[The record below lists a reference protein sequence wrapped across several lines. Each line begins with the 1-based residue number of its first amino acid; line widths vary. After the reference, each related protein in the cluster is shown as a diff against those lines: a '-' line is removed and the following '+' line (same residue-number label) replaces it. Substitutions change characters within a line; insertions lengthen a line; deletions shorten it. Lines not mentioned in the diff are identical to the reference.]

1 MSNSYFQFKQFTIHQ
16 DKCAMKVTTDACLF
30 GAWVAKE
37 IKNEK
42 LIINNCL
49 DIGCGTGLLSL
60 VQAQQ
65 NPLLKIDAVEIDKE
79 ASEQAIE
86 NVAAS
91 PWKEN
96 ISVRNAD
103 VRNFVSGKKYDCIIS
118 NPPFYENELKS
129 ADEKKN
135 LAHHG
140 NNLKLNQLFEL
151 IKENLNQTGRFFLL
165 LPYKRNEEIKKL
177 FSNSQLHVASICF
190 VRQSTKHDYLRI
202 MLKGNCDT
210 VKKEETEIDEIS
222 IWDDKQQYT
231 QVFTELL
238 KEYYLYL

>member
-1 MSNSYFQFKQFTIHQ
+1 
-16 DKCAMKVTTDACLF
+16 MKVTTDACLF
-30 GAWVAKE
+30 GAWVARE
-37 IKNEK
+37 IKNVEHPGSFGKK

-49 DIGCGTGLLSL
+49 DIGAGTGLLSL
-60 VQAQQ
+60 MLLQK
-65 NPLLKIDAVEIDKE
+65 NPLIKVNAIEIDKE
-79 ASEQAIE
+79 AAEQANE

-96 ISVRNAD
+96 ISVINAD
-103 VRNFVSGKKYDCIIS
+103 VRNFVPGEKFDCIIS

-129 ADEKKN
+129 DNEKKN

-140 NNLKLNQLFEL
+140 NELKLESLLHL
-151 IKENLNQTGRFFLL
+151 ITKNLAEGGSFFLL

-190 VRQSTKHDYLRI
+190 VRQSAKHEYFRI

-222 IWDDKQQYT
+222 IWNDKQQYT